1 MLAERR
7 IQRLPTRL
15 ANQIA
20 AGEVVERPASVIKEL
35 VENSLDA
42 GATQIDVSIER
53 GGVQRMVVSDN
64 GRGIHPDDL
73 PLALARHATSK
84 LSRTEDLAA
93 ITSLGFRGEALAS
106 IASVARL
113 TLSSRRADQASAWQA
128 RAEGADMAVQLQPA
142 ALAVGT
148 RVDVADL
155 FFNTPARRRFLRS
168 EATEFAHIDD
178 VIRRQALAHPQ
189 VAFTLRHNG
198 KVLRQWRV
206 AGDARVALAER
217 AQLLFGR
224 SAWLGAQAVE
234 TCVDG
239 VRVYGWVA
247 DPAHAR
253 LQADTQF
260 VFVNGRAVRD
270 RVLAHALREG
280 YADALQT
287 GQAPVYA
294 IFIELA
300 PELVDVNVH
309 PTKHEVRFRHARW
322 MHDLLT
328 GAVREALRLR
338 SSAAGDDDA
347 HAPVPPAA
355 GAASFRSAGFGAA
368 SGDDLPASGVS
379 RYAHPA
385 TSGARAPAGIASTAI
400 PSVAEAWA
408 FYGATP
414 AVAGQQGTSGGS
426 AADGAAKAAAPWPTE
441 AESGVQA
448 PPMPQRAS
456 VPAAERAPARTPAGP
471 DRSGL
476 LPVAADRVLFIHG
489 EQLYLLRQRAV
500 LARWL
505 SQGWWQAEGRGA
517 RPLVFPQVL
526 TLPADLPV
534 AALAR
539 LGFVVDAGLLKQAP
553 ALLRDADFSRLLPL
567 LYDETPFDAAL
578 HYLLADRPLFW
589 LARALA
595 MQPALLADP
604 ALAKPLDA
612 AFWSGVWP

>member
-7 IQRLPTRL
+7 IQRLSTRL

-42 GATQIDVSIER
+42 GATQIDISIER

-64 GRGIHPDDL
+64 GGGIHPDDL

-84 LSRTEDLAA
+84 LSRSEDLAA

-142 ALAVGT
+142 ALAIGT
-148 RVDVADL
+148 RVEVADL

-338 SSAAGDDDA
+338 SAMS
-347 HAPVPPAA
+347 PANEA
-355 GAASFRSAGFGAA
+355 SRQSSMQVTGAAEVVGVAAVDERAA
-368 SGDDLPASGVS
+368 SG
-379 RYAHPA
+379 
-385 TSGARAPAGIASTAI
+385 APAGGAGRSSPA
-400 PSVAEAWA
+400 PVLSVAEAWA
-408 FYGATP
+408 FYGAAP
-414 AVAGQQGTSGGS
+414 ALPGNEVRPASGHGPGRSQAGTGLPSGTDVSL
-426 AADGAAKAAAPWPTE
+426 DTTC
-441 AESGVQA
+441 
-448 PPMPQRAS
+448 
-456 VPAAERAPARTPAGP
+456 AERAPTDPAPASWPASGPASARAPATSAHS
-471 DRSGL
+471 DL
-476 LPVAADRVLFIHG
+476 QPVAADRVLCLHNG
-489 EQLYLLRQRAV
+489 MPVLLRQRAC

-505 SQGWWQAEGRGA
+505 TRGWWQAEGRGA
-517 RPLVFPQVL
+517 KPLLFPLSV

-539 LGFVVDAGLLKQAP
+539 LGFVVEAGLLKQAP
-553 ALLRDADFSRLLPL
+553 ALLRDADFARLLPA
-567 LYDETPFDAAL
+567 LYDEMPFDAAL
-578 HYLLADRPLFW
+578 NYLLADRPLFW

-595 MQPALLADP
+595 MQPDLLADA
-604 ALAKPLDA
+604 ALARPLDA